1 MNTERY
7 NGYNFIELF
16 DSGYQFTERELADL
30 VFDNRIV
37 TEIEGYEHRWTRSIQ
52 TIFINE
58 GRYFSVWWQR
68 GLTECQDSEFLNQP
82 EEVRREERIV
92 TTTVVDWIPI
102 KKEKP

>member
-7 NGYNFIELF
+7 NGNNFIELF
-16 DSGYQFTERELADL
+16 DSGYQFTEKELADL

-37 TEIEGYEHRWTRSIQ
+37 TEIEGEEHRWTRSMR

-68 GLTECQDSEFLNQP
+68 GLTECQDCEYLQQP
-82 EEVRREERIV
+82 EEVRREEKEV
-92 TTTVVDWIPI
+92 TITVVDWVPVSQ
-102 KKEKP
+102 EAT